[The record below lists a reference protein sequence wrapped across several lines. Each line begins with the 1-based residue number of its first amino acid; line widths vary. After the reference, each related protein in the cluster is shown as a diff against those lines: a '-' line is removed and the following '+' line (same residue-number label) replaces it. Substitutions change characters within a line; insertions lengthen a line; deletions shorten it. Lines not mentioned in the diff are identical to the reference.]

1 MEARGPQ
8 RPEEKG
14 GATRGC
20 DSREHSQLPF
30 LENSSCRMSN
40 SPTGTTEP
48 YVWKDHKNLQALS
61 ECKFLGQLLQ
71 KRSSLESDHQESE
84 SELCL

>member
-30 LENSSCRMSN
+30 LENSSCRTSN

-48 YVWKDHKNLQALS
+48 YVWK
-61 ECKFLGQLLQ
+61 GP
-71 KRSSLESDHQESE
+71 
-84 SELCL
+84 